1 MSTRSTDGLTAGP
14 TTNRGRIRLIVF
26 RVLGAVAGL
35 FFLVAVVLAVPAP
48 WVVLQPE
55 DPNAAENRWFLT
67 VAGSVD
73 AIAVV
78 MFFALVQRPRRTLLF
93 VEMSAAAVIAATIIL
108 PLDLLFA
115 AILAVAVVPLVAYP
129 YWRDARAFP
138 SWWAGVPRPPLIL
151 ATLTGVALLV
161 TAIIALLREIGGT
174 DPAAQANWWLDYAE
188 HATI

>member
-1 MSTRSTDGLTAGP
+1 
-14 TTNRGRIRLIVF
+14 
-26 RVLGAVAGL
+26 
-35 FFLVAVVLAVPAP
+35 
-48 WVVLQPE
+48 
-55 DPNAAENRWFLT
+55 
-67 VAGSVD
+67 
-73 AIAVV
+73 
-78 MFFALVQRPRRTLLF
+78 
-93 VEMSAAAVIAATIIL
+93 MSAAAVIAATIIL
-108 PLDLLFA
+108 PFDLLFA

-161 TAIIALLREIGGT
+161 AAIIALLREIGGT